1 MNIQGLILNPE
12 AKQAA
17 FLLAEKTFE
26 RYRNNPGHY
35 RNTANSHLVGH
46 LGEFA
51 AFIWLRD
58 NGFEPEAAFSDP
70 TKNRDPDI
78 FTNVGRIEVKT
89 WKAEFWDDW
98 GRCVS
103 VSQLASVKRKA
114 DLIIWCV
121 ADEIESDTP
130 KIEFKGWSEVS
141 DIENLEPKMT
151 GKESR
156 QIYNYQFDEASL
168 NSIDSLITREIN
180 EQGRNIAGGNS
191 SDNG

>member
-1 MNIQGLILNPE
+1 MTTRGVVLNTE
-12 AKQAA
+12 TKLAA
-17 FLLAEKTFE
+17 LLLAEASFQKYSKVF
-26 RYRNNPGHY
+26 GHY
-35 RNTANSHLVGH
+35 RNTTNSHLVGR

-51 AFIWLRD
+51 TYTHL
-58 NGFEPEAAFSDP
+58 
-70 TKNRDPDI
+70 KNQGLNPIPHFLELNKIQNCDI
-78 FTNVGRIEVKT
+78 DSRVGRIEVKT

-180 EQGRNIAGGNS
+180 EQGRNIAGSNS

>member
-1 MNIQGLILNPE
+1 M
-12 AKQAA
+12 
-17 FLLAEKTFE
+17 
-26 RYRNNPGHY
+26 
-35 RNTANSHLVGH
+35 
-46 LGEFA
+46 
-51 AFIWLRD
+51 
-58 NGFEPEAAFSDP
+58 
-70 TKNRDPDI
+70 
-78 FTNVGRIEVKT
+78 
-89 WKAEFWDDW
+89 
-98 GRCVS
+98 
-103 VSQLASVKRKA
+103 SQLASVKRKA

-180 EQGRNIAGGNS
+180 EQGRNIAGSNS